1 MAEALNGGESETS
14 GIENPTIN
22 NKAEE
27 KVFQAS
33 EEKTKGNQFFEQKEF
48 KKAIACYH
56 RYY

>member
-1 MAEALNGGESETS
+1 MAEAFKGGESATS
-14 GIENPTIN
+14 GIKNSTIN

-33 EEKTKGNQFFEQKEF
+33 EEKTKGNQFFEQKEL